1 MWIWLLWLGA
11 LLMRTPLPLQRL
23 EVLLRRSLKV
33 LLESLRTPTHL
44 AAEVVAGEAEPEQ
57 EADEEEEDEEEEG
70 DCNLDAAE
78 GDV

>member
-23 EVLLRRSLKV
+23 EV